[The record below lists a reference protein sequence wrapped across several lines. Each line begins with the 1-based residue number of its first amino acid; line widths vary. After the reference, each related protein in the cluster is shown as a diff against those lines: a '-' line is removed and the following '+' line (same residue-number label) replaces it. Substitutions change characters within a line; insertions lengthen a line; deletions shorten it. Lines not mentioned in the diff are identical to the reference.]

1 MSRGVEARLRHHHPR
16 PQGEDEV
23 LQGTRRR
30 ALRGYYYHHP
40 QHRIFNHEKMK
51 EPEPFNDLSGLSA
64 YTNTFLHNISGP
76 CTLSQKFNNL
86 YSVHKACECGVS
98 SIFLPQSELNIYH
111 VFSIKLLSECLKIE
125 AHQWH
130 IRISQSRGSPQ
141 NHHLSREALPHAAGR
156 NHIIGALVSAAA
168 VPPELDQVVA
178 AVRQLWTFRP

>member
-1 MSRGVEARLRHHHPR
+1 MNTPRITDISSSAVHGQARRGVSRGMEARLRHHHPR

-30 ALRGYYYHHP
+30 TLRGYYYHHP

-98 SIFLPQSELNIYH
+98 SIFLPQSELDIYY
-111 VFSIKLLSECLKIE
+111 VFPIKLLSECNKIE
-125 AHQWH
+125 TLQWP
-130 IRISQSRGSPQ
+130 IRISPS
-141 NHHLSREALPHAAGR
+141 
-156 NHIIGALVSAAA
+156 
-168 VPPELDQVVA
+168 
-178 AVRQLWTFRP
+178 